1 MSGKRLYIVW
11 YSHARRAETLTRE
24 LNAQVVFLFETRI
37 KNRWLKPLRYM
48 IQGWK
53 TWHLLDRER
62 PSVVIAQSPPIFAPL
77 TVALWCKLHGKKRFT
92 YVIDCHPGTF
102 YDHHWRWALWL
113 LRLLARGAVVTTLCN
128 EDAQYILKQWRVRGL
143 FIPDGLPTM
152 EPASG
157 TIGSE
162 GEARIALIS
171 TFSQDEPIAEVFEA
185 ARKLPQV
192 TFYVTGN
199 PQRASSA
206 LLARKPANVVLTG
219 FLRGSTYNGLLHNVH
234 GILVLTNLANSL
246 SCGAFEALSIV
257 KPTIVSDMPEM
268 RRCFP
273 FGFIHV
279 ENTPE
284 AIAKGVELLLSEQE
298 PLTTE
303 VMRLRDDYADRRQP
317 KLEEFVTLL
326 R

>member
-1 MSGKRLYIVW
+1 MSDKRLYIVW
-11 YSHARRAETLTRE
+11 YSFARRAETLARE
-24 LNAQVVFLFETRI
+24 VNAQVFFLYEKRVN
-37 KNRWLKPLRYM
+37 NRWLKPLRYLV
-48 IQGWK
+48 QGWK
-53 TWHLLDRER
+53 TWRLLERER
-62 PSVVIAQSPPIFAPL
+62 PSVVIAQSPPIFAPF
-77 TVALWCKLHGKKRFT
+77 TVALWCKLRGKKHTT

-102 YDHHWRWALWL
+102 YDHHWRWALSL
-113 LRLLARGAVVTTLCN
+113 LRLLTRGAIVTILCN
-128 EDAQYILKQWRVRGL
+128 ENAQYILKQWGVRGL
-143 FIPDGLPTM
+143 FLPDGLPTM

-162 GEARIALIS
+162 GEVRMALIS

-192 TFYVTGN
+192 TFYVTGD
-199 PQRASSA
+199 PQRASSD
-206 LLARKPANVVLTG
+206 LLARKPDNVVLTS
-219 FLRGSTYNGLLHNVH
+219 FLRGSTYSGLLYNVH
-234 GILVLTNLANSL
+234 GILVLTNELNSL
-246 SCGAFEALSIV
+246 NCGAYEALSIV

-284 AIAKGVELLLSEQE
+284 AIAKGVELLFNEQE

-303 VMRLRDDYADRRQP
+303 VMRLRDDFAARRQP
-317 KLEEFVTLL
+317 KLEEFLTLL
-326 R
+326 G